1 MPLIPKKPIFLRFC
15 NKDRKDSHA
24 LTITEIEGYLEAAM
38 AVVAVIDSSFAISA
52 SQVSLYDYTSE
63 ETVILTIIIVL
74 LSVSILSLIEFTWNV
89 GQHSSAHRRSH
100 GDSWH
105 QESLKQKK
113 VIVENSVAKHV
124 AGHNAADHNRRGTPA
139 NPDAVSDRMLTCNI
153 QPNSAS

>member
-1 MPLIPKKPIFLRFC
+1 
-15 NKDRKDSHA
+15 
-24 LTITEIEGYLEAAM
+24 M
-38 AVVAVIDSSFAISA
+38 AVVAVIDGSFAISA

-113 VIVENSVAKHV
+113 VIVENSVARHV
-124 AGHNAADHNRRGTPA
+124 RGILLQKITFT
-139 NPDAVSDRMLTCNI
+139 SDIYFFLVFNVLSIRLHI
-153 QPNSAS
+153 SFY